1 MFDTK
6 AVLFGLICYGYGFYQ
21 IAEKIR
27 YYKDLQE
34 NVYTEQE
41 NFKLRWTNPMMN
53 KLIEF
58 KDTQIERVVTERSR
72 HSWAKGK
79 MVQFFDDFK
88 VRLFSRRQEL
98 FKLFTKGIQ
107 EMGMNANDLV
117 QYMKKRKYEEKT
129 KSLLTDQQEV
139 IQFEL
144 LNKTI
149 DVFDVMKPQFE
160 NMVNEELVDSWKA
173 IQILKVYQDDL
184 DGWFKSEKVRI
195 CLKTHF

>member
-1 MFDTK
+1 
-6 AVLFGLICYGYGFYQ
+6 
-21 IAEKIR
+21 
-27 YYKDLQE
+27 
-34 NVYTEQE
+34 
-41 NFKLRWTNPMMN
+41 
-53 KLIEF
+53 
-58 KDTQIERVVTERSR
+58 
-72 HSWAKGK
+72 
-79 MVQFFDDFK
+79 
-88 VRLFSRRQEL
+88 
-98 FKLFTKGIQ
+98 
-107 EMGMNANDLV
+107 MNANDLV

-184 DGWFKSEKVRI
+184 DGWFKSEKVSN
-195 CLKTHF
+195 

>member
-1 MFDTK
+1 
-6 AVLFGLICYGYGFYQ
+6 
-21 IAEKIR
+21 
-27 YYKDLQE
+27 
-34 NVYTEQE
+34 
-41 NFKLRWTNPMMN
+41 
-53 KLIEF
+53 
-58 KDTQIERVVTERSR
+58 
-72 HSWAKGK
+72 
-79 MVQFFDDFK
+79 
-88 VRLFSRRQEL
+88 
-98 FKLFTKGIQ
+98 
-107 EMGMNANDLV
+107 MGMNANDLV